1 LNDIQSPNA
10 MTIFPKAIINFSVV
24 FQTILA
30 EISQHI
36 HIISQTVSQWKS

>member
-1 LNDIQSPNA
+1 MIMLQSPNA
-10 MTIFPKAIINFSVV
+10 IKIFPKAIINFSVV

-36 HIISQTVSQWKS
+36 YIISQTVSQQKS